1 MQRKFLI
8 IRDKSRIAGINPAVL
23 KGIEVLVRRVFGT
36 QVTVGHVFGLVIL
49 NQPHIGMDSPVEYRL
64 ESQRRTSGSGEFLE
78 NIIGS
83 GIGIHIGDIAISR
96 RHKPGSAELLFGDN
110 GRVRHIGRDQLF
122 QIEITLF
129 RLPENGIGQRFLTE
143 QHPVETNPFGTSQ
156 RQRFHIIGSL
166 DNGDSQLLDRPVAT
180 ILERGNDH

>member
-1 MQRKFLI
+1 MTSISYLFLPVSAPIFADLPETVFLPVAGPYLRTVIDNEKNPSSTQSTMQQTYRLFSTNFRCRLVLHLPIVTRTVAGQQFRMEHPDQVFQQVIGMQRKFLI

-78 NIIGS
+78 
-83 GIGIHIGDIAISR
+83 
-96 RHKPGSAELLFGDN
+96 
-110 GRVRHIGRDQLF
+110 
-122 QIEITLF
+122 T
-129 RLPENGIGQRFLTE
+129 
-143 QHPVETNPFGTSQ
+143 
-156 RQRFHIIGSL
+156 
-166 DNGDSQLLDRPVAT
+166 
-180 ILERGNDH
+180 